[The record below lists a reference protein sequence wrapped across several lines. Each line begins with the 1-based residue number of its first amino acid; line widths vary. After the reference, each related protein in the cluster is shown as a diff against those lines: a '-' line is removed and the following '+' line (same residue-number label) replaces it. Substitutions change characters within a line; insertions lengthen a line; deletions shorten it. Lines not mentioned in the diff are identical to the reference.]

1 MEMAPRLG
9 LKSEA
14 VVTDPPYNETSLEWD
29 RWPDGWPSLAATIAP
44 VLWCFGSFRMFWEK
58 RDEFS
63 SWNLAQDLVWEKHN
77 GSSSSNDRF
86 RRVHELPVQFYL
98 KGSKWGE
105 LYKKPVYTN
114 DAVKKQVRRKRRP
127 PHWGDIGESYYVSE
141 DGGPRLQRSVIYCR
155 SCHGYA
161 VNETQKPQEIVA
173 PLIEYSVPV
182 GGVVIDLFAGSG
194 TTLVVARQQGK
205 KAIGFEKRESQCEEI
220 AKRLSKQPELQ
231 LFA

>member
-1 MEMAPRLG
+1 METEPSAIEDNDPLRPRPTQDSRGFFMLPQAPMDSG
-9 LKSEA
+9 YY
-14 VVTDPPYNETSLEWD
+14 VY
-29 RWPDGWPSLAATIAP
+29 
-44 VLWCFGSFRMFWEK
+44 
-58 RDEFS
+58 
-63 SWNLAQDLVWEKHN
+63 
-77 GSSSSNDRF
+77 
-86 RRVHELPVQFYL
+86 
-98 KGSKWGE
+98 GE